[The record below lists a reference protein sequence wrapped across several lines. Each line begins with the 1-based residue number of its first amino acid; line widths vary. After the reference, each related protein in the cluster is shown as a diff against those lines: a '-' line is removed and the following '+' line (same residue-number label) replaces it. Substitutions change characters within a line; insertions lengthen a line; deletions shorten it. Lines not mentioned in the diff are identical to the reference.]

1 MSIYKPGRPTKYD
14 PTTGIGKRPPSAAG
28 EYRIRDEKG
37 TIVYIGETNNLNRR
51 MGEHIRSGKLTTGAD
66 SHSTIEYKVASAN
79 STSATRRA
87 HEQQKIAQHKPA
99 LNKSRGG
106 EGRPAGN

>member
-1 MSIYKPGRPTKYD
+1 MSIYKPGRPAKYN
-14 PTTGIGKRPPSAAG
+14 PTTGAGSKPPASPG
-28 EYRIRDEKG
+28 EYRIRNGEGD
-37 TIVYIGETNNLNRR
+37 IVYIGETNNLNRR
-51 MGEHIRSGKLTTGAD
+51 MGEHIQSGKLPTGSGAN
-66 SHSTIEYKVASAN
+66 STIEYQVADGR

-106 EGRPAGN
+106 EGRPAGK